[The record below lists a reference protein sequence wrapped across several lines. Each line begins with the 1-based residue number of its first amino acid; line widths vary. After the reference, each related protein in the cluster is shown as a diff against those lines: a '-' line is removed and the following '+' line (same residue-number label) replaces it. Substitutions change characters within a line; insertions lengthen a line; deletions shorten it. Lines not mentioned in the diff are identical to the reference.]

1 MTARNKRQKRNKRK
15 PSGKKPQDVRLQ
27 QRTTSTKEEKGS
39 AADSTPSETRITAIS
54 EEMIDETIAESFPAS
69 DPPSWTLGREKNVR
83 PGKKE
88 DELMRRSR
96 KHLSKKARY

>member
-15 PSGKKPQDVRLQ
+15 PSGKKPQDARLQ
-27 QRTTSTKEEKGS
+27 QRTTSTKEKGG

>member
-1 MTARNKRQKRNKRK
+1 MTAPNKRRNTKKRK
-15 PSGKKPQDVRLQ
+15 RSPKKPDDLSLQ

-39 AADSTPSETRITAIS
+39 ADSTTFKIRTTTMS

-83 PGKKE
+83 PNATKKN
-88 DELMRRSR
+88 ELATLLR
-96 KHLSKKARY
+96 KDLRKKAR